1 MEIIKAMSKQQRLWS
16 VNRLSTE
23 LQRNPRTLAKALADV
38 PADGSLAGRPAWHM
52 ATAIEAM
59 RRYEGVSNRF
69 DGRTSVGE
77 PDTLDA
83 IEGASIKIDHM
94 FKRMRA
100 EPDVERR
107 RKILEEDGRCVGRL
121 QQAIEDD
128 FAARDPAHREL
139 FGPWAREQFVAIMA
153 ETLSLCEWRLE
164 LEDGTIWNP
173 PELISD
179 ERADSHGTH

>member
-1 MEIIKAMSKQQRLWS
+1 MSNQQRLWS

-23 LQRNPRTLAKALADV
+23 LQRNPRTLAKALTDV
-38 PADGSLAGRPAWHM
+38 PEDGKLAGRPAWFM
-52 ATAIEAM
+52 SSAISAL
-59 RRYEGVSNRF
+59 RRYEGGSNRF
-69 DGRTSVGE
+69 DGRSPVGE
-77 PDTLDA
+77 DTLDA
-83 IEGASIKIDHM
+83 IEEASTEVSNM
-94 FKRMRA
+94 FERMRSQT
-100 EPDVERR
+100 DVERR

-179 ERADSHGTH
+179 EQAHVPN